1 MSTNRDPQAFDAIV
15 IGAGFAGLYML
26 HRLRALGL
34 SVCCVEAG
42 GDVGGTWYWNCYPGA
57 RCDVDSLDYQ
67 FAFSDELQRGWS
79 WTERYATQPEIQGYL
94 GYVADRLDLRSLIRF
109 GTRVVSAAFRAEESN
124 WRVET
129 DADLSITAR
138 YCIAAVGCLSAA
150 QVPDIP
156 GLGDFSGAW
165 YHTGQWPQDPVDFA
179 GCRVGVI
186 GTGSSGIQAIPII
199 AEQAAELIVFQRSPS
214 FSVPARNAA
223 LPSEVVEAYKDEF
236 LSQRAAAC
244 QTDFG
249 NSTWQSLPSALA
261 EDVEARDAE
270 YERRWQIGGAGFM
283 VTYADLMVD
292 KAAND
297 TAADFLRAK
306 IAANVEDPKVAR
318 RLMPFDHPIGAKRLC
333 VDTDYYATY
342 NRANVRLVDLRDEPI
357 ETIMSNGV
365 RTQAADYALDCL
377 VFATGFDAMTGPLTR
392 IDIRGRDGLSLAQQ
406 WQKAPQCYL
415 GLSIAGFPN
424 LFTITGPGSPSVLSN
439 MVLSIE
445 QHVEWIAN
453 CIAHLRERG
462 ATTIEVQADAQTDWA
477 AQVNEAAAATLF
489 PQGNSWYIG
498 ANVPGKAR
506 VFMPYTGGVRAF
518 REICDGVVA
527 NDYAGFTL
535 S

>member
-1 MSTNRDPQAFDAIV
+1 MNTNRDSQGFDAIV

-26 HRLRALGL
+26 HRLRAVGL
-34 SVCCVEAG
+34 SVCGIEAG
-42 GDVGGTWYWNCYPGA
+42 DDVGGTWYWNRYPGA

-67 FAFSDELQRGWS
+67 FAFSDELQRGWT
-79 WTERYATQPEIQGYL
+79 WTERYATQPEIQRYL
-94 GYVADRLDLRSLIRF
+94 SYVADHLDLRQLIHFRN
-109 GTRVVSAAFRAEESN
+109 RVTSAAFDEADSN

-129 DADLSITAR
+129 DANRAFTAR

-165 YHTGQWPQDPVDFA
+165 YHTGQWPEAPVDFA
-179 GCRVGVI
+179 DCRVGVI

-199 AEQAAELIVFQRSPS
+199 AQEAADLVVFQRSPS

-223 LPSEVVEAYKDEF
+223 LPNDVVEAYKDEF

-249 NSTWQSLPSALA
+249 NSTWQSLPSALE
-261 EDVEARDAE
+261 EDSAARVAE

-297 TAADFLRAK
+297 TAADFLRDK
-306 IAANVEDPKVAR
+306 IAAIVEDQEVAR
-318 RLMPFDHPIGAKRLC
+318 RLMPFDYPIGAKRLC
-333 VDTDYYATY
+333 VDTDYYATF

-357 ETIMSNGV
+357 EAITPNGI
-365 RTQAADYALDCL
+365 RTQAADYAVDCL

-392 IDIRGRDGLSLAQQ
+392 IDLRGRDGLSLAEQ
-406 WQKAPQCYL
+406 WQESPQCYL
-415 GLSIAGFPN
+415 GVAIAGFPN

-445 QHVEWIAN
+445 QHVEWIAD
-453 CIAHLRERG
+453 CITHLQACG
-462 ATTIEVQADAQTDWA
+462 ATTIEAQPDAQADWA
-477 AQVNEAAAATLF
+477 VQVDEVAATTLF

-498 ANVPGKAR
+498 ANVPGKPR

-518 REICDGVVA
+518 REICDAVVA
-527 NDYAGFTL
+527 NEYAGFTF